1 MEKKEWRSHEFGSI
15 LHPSDY
21 IPPSLLCVVMTLNSV
36 HLLHRP
42 DSHLLLLD
50 IPHLLLPGTLHLLL
64 LGNHRLL
71 RNVEN
76 DDKKVGRERE
86 KISEVRIGI
95 RMGV

>member
-21 IPPSLLCVVMTLNSV
+21 IPPSLLCVVMMLNSV

-50 IPHLLLPGTLHLLL
+50 IPHLLPGTLHLLL